1 MRDVDLIS
9 AMLDPDS
16 EVFNHVSSPKKTHKA
31 WYCLHG
37 VRLGPKPLD
46 KCWFSG
52 TVPNDPDVGWS
63 MLDPLHDPLWQAPKK
78 RSPHLWCLLLWPE
91 FDTFGSFAR
100 NYKPR
105 DIAFV
110 QQFHDIGFTAVL
122 FPLLGWWK
130 QRVSHHS
137 TISKQINYSKWY
149 VSNRPFNFSKGT
161 TLIDMSQGWRLPK
174 ASFW

>member
-16 EVFNHVSSPKKTHKA
+16 EVFPCFQPKKTHWLILVA
-31 WYCLHG
+31 WSKVGSQAFGQVLIF
-37 VRLGPKPLD
+37 
-46 KCWFSG
+46 W
-52 TVPNDPDVGWS
+52 VPNDLDVGWS

-149 VSNRPFNFSKGT
+149 VSNRPFNFSKRT

>member
-1 MRDVDLIS
+1 MFPAQKRHIG
-9 AMLDPDS
+9 
-16 EVFNHVSSPKKTHKA
+16 
-31 WYCLHG
+31 WYWLHG

-52 TVPNDPDVGWS
+52 SPMTS
-63 MLDPLHDPLWQAPKK
+63 MLVGACWTLPMIRYGKHRKK
-78 RSPHLWCLLLWPE
+78 DLRIFDAYYFGLNLILLLGTTNPE
-91 FDTFGSFAR
+91 ILLCPAISWHWF
-100 NYKPR
+100 P
-105 DIAFV
+105 
-110 QQFHDIGFTAVL
+110 AVL

-130 QRVSHHS
+130 KMVSHHS
-137 TISKQINYSKWY
+137 TISKQMNYSKWY